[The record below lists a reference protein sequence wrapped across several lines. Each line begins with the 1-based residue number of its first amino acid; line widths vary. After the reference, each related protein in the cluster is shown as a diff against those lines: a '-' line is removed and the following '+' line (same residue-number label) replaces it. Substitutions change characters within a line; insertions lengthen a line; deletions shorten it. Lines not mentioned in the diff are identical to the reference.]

1 MKRWSVLAGVV
12 ACMAAGN
19 GVGAESG
26 APAEAVAV
34 SLEQIA
40 RQATAALDREKIH
53 DMFDWYRKMTVFG
66 VTYQPSLTAP
76 NDLVGKLDEEQLS
89 FYAGVKLLDA
99 LYAVTFLKR
108 QDVADCV
115 RALEEIQTALQL
127 RSYADLNNGFLR
139 TLKIAADRPEALDVQ
154 QLIEQLASDY
164 VNELPALLSTV
175 ETADYLINGLYGMV
189 IEMSYITGSLWTPEN
204 AVQLQQGFKQY
215 PTYGTLKMLLSLFEA
230 FDRMDEEIRIRG
242 ETEEKLAVIRSMY
255 ELERAEQ
262 SGRMTDEEAEPGWIE
277 AALKIASIRTSAL
290 TPRHD

>member
-1 MKRWSVLAGVV
+1 MKRWCVVAGVV

-204 AVQLQQGFKQY
+204 AVQLQQGFQQY